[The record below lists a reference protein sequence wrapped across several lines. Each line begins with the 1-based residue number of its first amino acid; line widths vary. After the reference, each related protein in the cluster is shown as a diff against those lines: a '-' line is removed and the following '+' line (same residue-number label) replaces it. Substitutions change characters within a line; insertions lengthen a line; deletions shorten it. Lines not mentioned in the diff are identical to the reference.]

1 MARTVQLARIVPLP
15 RSAHSS
21 RSGRATALGGV
32 LLLLSLQGLAVGLA
46 PGPLRLFLSGALIG
60 SSVAGLLLTL
70 LLATSRQ
77 RAGATR
83 TATDPTDPT
92 DPTAPTDPRH
102 RRGAWPARA
111 TRRPPGEDD
120 TQWFNARSLEGFPM
134 EQVRPLLLAPGA
146 PGLNRL
152 YTAWMFATHGHDP
165 QWIAHHLDLP
175 ARTARLLVSAARDRP
190 SPRT

>member
-32 LLLLSLQGLAVGLA
+32 LLLLSLHGLAVGLA

-60 SSVAGLLLTL
+60 SSVAGLLLAL

-83 TATDPTDPT
+83 TAT